1 MDKTD
6 VVEILGKNF
15 EEAHKLLW
23 SKKKDEVLV
32 LPKKVFVISA
42 PFEGYVTKVRM
53 ADEDC
58 LIECYFENE
67 DDNESGWTDISTL
80 SYGYENNVYLA
91 IDEVLNKPLDEGE
104 EKALD
109 ALLKLYEKEDAKDKI
124 IEAIKTGDVWV
135 RQDRKTRYKFWWLGR
150 YLGHI
155 CVSNVYYVELDLNNY
170 ERLHKH
176 IKTNHKAR
184 YDMFEFEKG
193 EDCIVAMD

>member
-6 VVEILGKNF
+6 IVEILGKNF

-23 SKKKDEVLV
+23 SKKKDEELV

-58 LIECYFENE
+58 LIECYFEDE

-91 IDEVLNKPLDEGE
+91 IDEVLNKPRTE
-104 EKALD
+104 
-109 ALLKLYEKEDAKDKI
+109 
-124 IEAIKTGDVWV
+124 
-135 RQDRKTRYKFWWLGR
+135 
-150 YLGHI
+150 
-155 CVSNVYYVELDLNNY
+155 LNN
-170 ERLHKH
+170 
-176 IKTNHKAR
+176 
-184 YDMFEFEKG
+184 
-193 EDCIVAMD
+193 